1 MDLYGLNSARA
12 EGNARTANNDLYNEQ
27 ILSARDR
34 INNTL
39 DQEKIVAQ
47 GNLRGQ
53 QGTDTQDKVIYDVHD
68 AMSGL
73 NLASSFSRFGESI
86 DAYQKAKASGATG
99 GFRTF
104 LSSQQAVRRGD
115 VDKVYGSATNVGTK
129 ASSDIVT
136 SRVNDVRK
144 KAMPKSLGAD
154 TGTTASTPGGLSE
167 EAQSSFLDESAAAGG
182 TDARA
187 TAPTPA
193 PTQDQADRAETA
205 RVQAD
210 TTRPGAPAPSEPPAE
225 LGGNMPTEDYG
236 GAPTQTP
243 GTDLSSRPKTNEPAS
258 SNANTPDIPDKPPTS
273 ATDELSGKVL
283 STTEKLKQGAGL
295 AQTGLRGVGDV
306 AGVIGT
312 YEMFKNGFAKNK
324 DGSTDRWNEVSQI
337 AGSVG
342 TGLDILGAFIPALEP
357 VGQLAQAI
365 GAVADTVD
373 THNKDEQATTDA
385 QNDITNIDKTRQ
397 AQLDALPQMKTQS
410 APVNTMV
417 SGGLVGSQSQ
427 HINTATQGT
436 GSF

>member
-34 INNTL
+34 INNSL
-39 DQEKIVAQ
+39 DQQKIVAQ

-53 QGTDTQDKVIYDVHD
+53 QGTDTQDKIIYDVHD

-73 NLASSFSRFGESI
+73 NLVSSYNRFGESI
-86 DAYQKAKASGATG
+86 DAYNKAKEARGGVG
-99 GFRTF
+99 GFGTF
-104 LSSQQAVRRGD
+104 LSSQAAVRRGD
-115 VDKVYGSATNVGTK
+115 VDKVFGSATSTGTK
-129 ASSDIVT
+129 ASADIVT
-136 SRVNDVRK
+136 SRVNDVRQ

-154 TGTTASTPGGLSE
+154 PGKPASTPGGLSE

-182 TDARA
+182 VDARA
-187 TAPTPA
+187 TAPTPS
-193 PTQDQADRAETA
+193 PTQDELDRAETA

-210 TTRPGAPAPSEPPAE
+210 PDRPGAP
-225 LGGNMPTEDYG
+225 
-236 GAPTQTP
+236 TP
-243 GTDLSSRPKTNEPAS
+243 DTPDEANRPKTNEPSAA
-258 SNANTPDIPDKPPTS
+258 NENTPEIPDKAPS
-273 ATDELSGKVL
+273 ATTELNKATTTTKGEQLSGEVL
-283 STTEKLKQGAGL
+283 GAGERL
-295 AQTGLRGVGDV
+295 KKGVGIAQTGLRAVGDIG
-306 AGVIGT
+306 GVVGT
-312 YEMFKNGFAKNK
+312 YEMFKNGFTKNK
-324 DGSTDRWNEVSQI
+324 DGTTDRWNEVSQI

-342 TGLDILGAFIPALEP
+342 TGLDIIGAFIPALEP

-397 AQLDALPQMKTQS
+397 SQLDALPQMKTQS

-427 HINTATQGT
+427 HINTATQGS